1 VSTRSP
7 EEAYRALQRL
17 ARAEGRTTQ
26 QAFELYVHERFLARL
41 ANSRFAERL
50 VLKGGMLLA
59 ALDARRATRD
69 ADMFAR
75 GIDND
80 TENLRNV
87 VSEIAAIEL
96 TDGVVFDVE
105 RISLVTIREE
115 AKYEG
120 IRVVVPASL
129 GGAVLKLR
137 LDLSFGDPVDPQRID
152 YPTLLDDAVISL
164 LGYPLENVIAE
175 KAETMMA
182 LVTQTRA
189 TATTAMSTSF
199 SGTYTLEGES
209 LWDALQATA
218 KHRGHEL
225 RPLGPLLVTLRES
238 RQQPWKAF
246 RARLT
251 CAAGPPNWSR
261 QRKTRSTERTDPGST
276 WPAPTRR
283 TSRCQPPRNE
293 TWASR
298 TRNSAEPISRS
309 T

>member
-1 VSTRSP
+1 
-7 EEAYRALQRL
+7 
-17 ARAEGRTTQ
+17 
-26 QAFELYVHERFLARL
+26 
-41 ANSRFAERL
+41 

-69 ADMFAR
+69 ADMLAR

-105 RISLVTIREE
+105 RISLVTIRED

-120 IRVVVPASL
+120 IRVVVPATL

-152 YPTLLDDAVISL
+152 YPTLLDDAAISL

-182 LVTQTRA
+182 LGDANTRDRDYGDVYLL
-189 TATTAMSTSF
+189 
-199 SGTYTLEGES
+199 SGTYALERES
-209 LWDALQATA
+209 LWNALQATA
-218 KHRGHEL
+218 KHRGRET
-225 RPLGPLLVTLRES
+225 RPLGPLLVTLRVG
-238 RQQPWKAF
+238 RQQPWAAY
-246 RARLT
+246 RARVSLPGLPERY
-251 CAAGPPNWSR
+251 ADVVDAVVEFLDGLQADAGSHWNPR
-261 QRKTRSTERTDPGST
+261 QRRWG
-276 WPAPTRR
+276 
-283 TSRCQPPRNE
+283 
-293 TWASR
+293 
-298 TRNSAEPISRS
+298 
-309 T
+309 

>member
-1 VSTRSP
+1 MSARSP
-7 EEAYRALQRL
+7 EEAYRALRRL
-17 ARAEGRTTQ
+17 ARADGRTTQ

-69 ADMFAR
+69 ADMLAR

-80 TENLRNV
+80 MENLRDV

-96 TDGVVFDVE
+96 TDGVGFDVE
-105 RISLVTIREE
+105 RISLVTIRED

-137 LDLSFGDPVDPQRID
+137 LDLSFGDLVDPQRID

-182 LVTQTRA
+182 LGDANTRDRDYGDVYLL
-189 TATTAMSTSF
+189 
-199 SGTYTLEGES
+199 SGSYALEGES
-209 LWDALQATA
+209 LWDALQVVTE
-218 KHRGHEL
+218 HRGRET
-225 RPLGPLLVTLRES
+225 RQLGPLLCDATGKSPAAMGSVLRP
-238 RQQPWKAF
+238 RWPLCTA
-246 RARLT
+246 RALRRGCRRGGRVPRRPSGGRRLLLGS
-251 CAAGPPNWSR
+251 APASLGIAN
-261 QRKTRSTERTDPGST
+261 RTVG
-276 WPAPTRR
+276 
-283 TSRCQPPRNE
+283 
-293 TWASR
+293 
-298 TRNSAEPISRS
+298 
-309 T
+309 

>member
-69 ADMFAR
+69 ADMLAR

-80 TENLRNV
+80 MENLRNV

-105 RISLVTIREE
+105 RISLVTIRED

-120 IRVVVPASL
+120 IRVVVPATL

-152 YPTLLDDAVISL
+152 YPTLLDDEVIPL

-175 KAETMMA
+175 KAEAMMA
-182 LVTQTRA
+182 LGDANTRDRDYGDVYLL
-189 TATTAMSTSF
+189 
-199 SGTYTLEGES
+199 SGTY
-209 LWDALQATA
+209 ALDRDPVWNALLATA
-218 KHRGHEL
+218 KHRGHEV

-238 RQQPWKAF
+238 RQQPWAAY
-246 RARLT
+246 RARVGLPELPERYADVVDAVVEFLDGLQVDDGS
-251 CAAGPPNWSR
+251 CWDPH
-261 QRKTRSTERTDPGST
+261 QRRWE
-276 WPAPTRR
+276 
-283 TSRCQPPRNE
+283 
-293 TWASR
+293 
-298 TRNSAEPISRS
+298 
-309 T
+309 